1 MFHNRKNRNY
11 LKNKNYNNYNLTRT
25 IHFNELLLTLDK
37 NHANNTNQI
46 QNPSKPE
53 NREKEKDVPPRP
65 ILNRQTNLPNP
76 KQPYVS
82 KVRIDRNCIDNI
94 IDIINQNYDE
104 KQTQYTYLTN
114 PLDKIHDPN
123 IPAKQKNTI
132 EKSHLEINRPPP
144 IFVEEKEKEK
154 EKENIVKEK
163 RIIKEEIDNITDIL
177 NLIEKYPLDN
187 NVEYNINMA
196 GLHDIKPALKELNE
210 MIGMKELKTNIVEQ
224 ILYFSQGLHQNKNL
238 SGEFLHTVIYGP
250 PGTGK
255 TEIAKIMGK
264 IYSNLGI
271 LSKGTFRKVTRSDL
285 VAGYLGQT
293 ALKTNDVIKEALGG
307 VLFIDEAYSLG
318 NPEKKDSFSKECID
332 TLCEALSDH
341 KENLMVIIAGY
352 EEELKE
358 SFFSFNKG
366 LDSRFMWRFKTNDY
380 DAKELLMIF
389 IKMTKDIGWN
399 VTIEE
404 ELLLKWFEKNKE
416 YFEFFGRDIQSL
428 LSKTK
433 ISHSKRVFC
442 LPENEK
448 RQIIMSDLDKGLVM
462 FLKNDNV
469 MKRKKDRETKNYIY
483 NTLYC

>member
-1 MFHNRKNRNY
+1 MFHNRKKRNY
-11 LKNKNYNNYNLTRT
+11 LKNKKYNNYNLTRT
-25 IHFNELLLTLDK
+25 TQFNELLLTLDK
-37 NHANNTNQI
+37 NHTNNTNNTNKI
-46 QNPSKPE
+46 QNPIK
-53 NREKEKDVPPRP
+53 KEHQEEEDGPHRP
-65 ILNRQTNLPNP
+65 SLTRQTNLHNP

-82 KVRIDRNCIDNI
+82 NVKIDRNYIDNI
-94 IDIINQNYDE
+94 INIINQNYNE
-104 KQTQYTYLTN
+104 KQSQYTYSTT
-114 PLDKIHDPN
+114 PLGEIHDPN
-123 IPAKQKNTI
+123 IYDPNLSAKQKNTI
-132 EKSHLEINRPPP
+132 EKSHLEIKRPIP
-144 IFVEEKEKEK
+144 IF

-163 RIIKEEIDNITDIL
+163 KIIEAEIDNITDIL

-187 NVEYNINMA
+187 AVEYNINMS
-196 GLHDIKPALKELNE
+196 GLHYIKHDLKELNE
-210 MIGMKELKTNIVEQ
+210 MIGMKELKSNIVEQ
-224 ILYFSQGLHQNKNL
+224 ILYFSQGLHQNKDL

-332 TLCEALSDH
+332 TLCEALSNH

-366 LDSRFMWRFKTNDY
+366 LDSRFIWRFKTDDY

-399 VTIEE
+399 VNIEE

-428 LSKTK
+428 LTKTK
-433 ISHSKRVFC
+433 IAHSKRVFC

-448 RQIIMSDLDKGLVM
+448 RQIIITDLDKGLAM

-469 MKRKKDRETKNYIY
+469 MKRKKERETKRYIY
-483 NTLYC
+483 NTLYS

>member
-1 MFHNRKNRNY
+1 MIPNRKNRNY
-11 LKNKNYNNYNLTRT
+11 FKNKKYNNYNLTRT
-25 IHFNELLLTLDK
+25 TQFNELLLTLDK
-37 NHANNTNQI
+37 NNKNNPIRQ
-46 QNPSKPE
+46 E
-53 NREKEKDVPPRP
+53 NIEEEHVPPQP
-65 ILNRQTNLPNP
+65 PLNRQTNSPTP

-82 KVRIDRNCIDNI
+82 KVRIDRNYIDNI
-94 IDIINQNYDE
+94 INIINQNYNE
-104 KQTQYTYLTN
+104 KQPQYTYSTT
-114 PLDKIHDPN
+114 PLSEINDPN
-123 IPAKQKNTI
+123 IYEPNVPAKQKDTI
-132 EKSHLEINRPPP
+132 GNKHLEIKRPPS
-144 IFVEEKEKEK
+144 IFVEEKE
-154 EKENIVKEK
+154 NIAKEK
-163 RIIKEEIDNITDIL
+163 RTIEAEIDNITDIL
-177 NLIEKYPLDN
+177 NLIEKYPLDDT
-187 NVEYNINMA
+187 VEYNINMT

-224 ILYFSQGLHQNKNL
+224 ILYFSQGLHQNKDL

-271 LSKGTFRKVTRSDL
+271 LSKGTFRKVTRSDM

-293 ALKTNDVIKEALGG
+293 ALKTNDVIKDALGG

-332 TLCEALSDH
+332 TLCEALSNH

-366 LDSRFMWRFKTNDY
+366 LDSRFMWRFKTDDY

-416 YFEFFGRDIQSL
+416 CFEFFGRDIQSL

-433 ISHSKRVFC
+433 IAHSKRVFC

-448 RQIIMSDLDKGLVM
+448 RQIIMTDLDKGFDM
-462 FLKNDNV
+462 FLKNENV
-469 MKRKKDRETKNYIY
+469 MKRKKDRETKRYIY

>member
-11 LKNKNYNNYNLTRT
+11 LKNKKYNNNYNLTRT
-25 IHFNELLLTLDK
+25 TQFNELLLTLDK
-37 NHANNTNQI
+37 NKNNNNNTIRQENQEE
-46 QNPSKPE
+46 QY
-53 NREKEKDVPPRP
+53 VPPRP
-65 ILNRQTNLPNP
+65 PLTRQTNLPNP
-76 KQPYVS
+76 KQPYVP

-94 IDIINQNYDE
+94 INIINQNYNE
-104 KQTQYTYLTN
+104 NQPQYTYSTT
-114 PLDKIHDPN
+114 PLGEIHDPN
-123 IPAKQKNTI
+123 IYDPNVSKKETNTM
-132 EKSHLEINRPPP
+132 KKSQSHLEINRPIP
-144 IFVEEKEKEK
+144 IFVEEK

-163 RIIKEEIDNITDIL
+163 KIIEAEIDNIMDIL
-177 NLIEKYPLDN
+177 NLIDKYPLDN
-187 NVEYNINMA
+187 AVEYNINMT
-196 GLHDIKPALKELNE
+196 GLHDIKHALKELNE
-210 MIGMKELKTNIVEQ
+210 MIGMKELKSNIVEQ
-224 ILYFSQGLHQNKNL
+224 ILYFSQGLHQNKDL

-293 ALKTNDVIKEALGG
+293 ALKTKDVIKEALGG

-366 LDSRFMWRFKTNDY
+366 LDSRFMWRFKTDDY

-404 ELLLKWFEKNKE
+404 EILLKWFEKNKE

-433 ISHSKRVFC
+433 IAHSKRVFC

-448 RQIIMSDLDKGLVM
+448 RQIIMTDLDKGLGM

-469 MKRKKDRETKNYIY
+469 MKRKKDRETKRYIY